1 MPTQAE
7 VKMCPKCGRAKPLA
21 EFHRSKASV
30 DGRCCYCIPCTLAGQ
45 RESKA
50 RSARA
55 TREIRARLAAS
66 AAVILAFVVAA
77 APARAE
83 SPPQPICMP
92 REALVADLTGRWG
105 ETVAAR
111 GLSTASE
118 LLEIWTSPAGTW
130 TAVVFGPSGT
140 SCIVAEGQG
149 WEAVAQPAQGRG
161 A

>member
-1 MPTQAE
+1 MQTQAE
-7 VKMCPKCGRAKPLA
+7 VKTCPKCGRAKPLA

-105 ETVAAR
+105 ETVTGR
-111 GLSTASE
+111 GLNAPTQV
-118 LLEIWTSPAGTW
+118 LEIWTSPDGSW
-130 TAVVFGPSGT
+130 TAVVADVTGRT
-140 SCIVAEGQG
+140 CIVDAGGG
-149 WEAVAQPAQGRG
+149 WRQREERRA
-161 A
+161 

>member
-1 MPTQAE
+1 MQTQAE

-21 EFHRSKASV
+21 EFHRSMASV

-55 TREIRARLAAS
+55 TREIMARFAA
-66 AAVILAFVVAA
+66 AAATLAFVVAA

-83 SPPQPICMP
+83 SPPVPLCMP
-92 REALVADLTGRWG
+92 REALVADLTGRYG
-105 ETVAAR
+105 ETVTGR
-111 GLSTASE
+111 GLNAPTQV
-118 LLEIWTSPAGTW
+118 LEIWTSPAGTW